1 MSFLARTAV
10 VAAIVACSPVALT
23 GAEAVGADPELS
35 AIRAQVAVARQKLGD
50 RAGVPEEPDRYVA
63 IPKEGRW
70 LTPAEARGGFAQALP
85 KLEKIRW
92 WKVGLD
98 PTKLTHPLR
107 EPASVVSGAVA
118 AYRARLDGAD
128 RALRMAREA
137 AEFLQWAQAEAGA
150 GVFPFPSTRGVK
162 GDRAFAAA
170 EGFLSKM
177 EQAGRLADVVRKGW
191 VFEDRGEGGLQFDN
205 AEAGMALFELYEV
218 TRDKAHLESALKA
231 ADWAVT
237 RPLSRNWNY
246 NSFSVT
252 LLAKAFAVTGG
263 QRYLDAA
270 KHKAIVGVMPGQL
283 PDGPR
288 AGRWVDPHNAK
299 PAYHY
304 IMMQA
309 LAQLA
314 AVLPAGDPGRA
325 EVVAAL
331 RLGLRAR
338 NADLLGPGAANKDK
352 AMEALL
358 VVRDVFAADADF
370 LRETHTTR
378 ALDALGKLVSEQ
390 YRRGGEPLSPRAWG
404 MFLAH
409 AAGRAR

>member
-10 VAAIVACSPVALT
+10 VAAIVASLPVTVLRAQIAGTGTDPAITAL
-23 GAEAVGADPELS
+23 
-35 AIRAQVAVARQKLGD
+35 RAQVAAARQKLGD
-50 RAGVPEEPDRYVA
+50 RAGVPEEPDLFVA
-63 IPKEGRW
+63 IPKNGRW
-70 LTPAEARGGFAQALP
+70 LTPEEARGAFAKALP
-85 KLEKIRW
+85 KLEKLRW

-98 PTKLTHPLR
+98 PTRLTHALR

-137 AEFLQWAQAEAGA
+137 AEFLIWAQAEAGA
-150 GVFPFPSTRGVK
+150 GVFPFPATRGVK

-170 EGFLSKM
+170 EGFLM
-177 EQAGRLADVVRKGW
+177 QAERAGVLAEVIRRGW
-191 VFEDRGEGGLQFDN
+191 VFDDRGEGGLQFDN
-205 AEAGMALFELYEV
+205 AEAGMALFELHEV
-218 TRDKAHLESALKA
+218 TRDQAHLESARKA

-252 LLAKAFAVTGG
+252 LLAKAFAVTGEP
-263 QRYLDAA
+263 RYLAAA
-270 KHKAIVGVMPGQL
+270 KHKALVGVMPGQL

-288 AGRWVDPHNAK
+288 AGRWLDPHNAK

-304 IMMQA
+304 IMMRA

-314 AVLPAGDPGRA
+314 AVLPAGDPART

-358 VVRDVFAADADF
+358 LVNTVFAADAEF
-370 LRETHTTR
+370 LRDTR
-378 ALDALGKLVSEQ
+378 SAEALDALGRLVSEQ
-390 YRRGGEPLSPRAWG
+390 SRRGGEALGPRGWG

-409 AAGRAR
+409 AAGR